1 MKTLITIVTVLAL
14 GACGKKDKPAPE
26 PGSASAAP
34 VATGSG
40 SGSETAAGSG
50 SAVAAGSGSA
60 AEPAVDL
67 PTEMDYEELAAEEI
81 TDKTVEARLKD
92 LEGQLSAQ

>member
-26 PGSASAAP
+26 PGSASATP
-34 VATGSG
+34 VTTGSG
-40 SGSETAAGSG
+40 SGSAAGSGSG

-60 AEPAVDL
+60 AEPVDL

-81 TDKTVEARLKD
+81 TDKTVEARLKA
-92 LEGQLSAQ
+92 LEGQLSPQ

>member
-34 VATGSG
+34 VATGSD
-40 SGSETAAGSG
+40 TAGSG
-50 SAVAAGSGSA
+50 SAVASGSGSGSA
-60 AEPAVDL
+60 AEPALDL

-81 TDKTVEARLKD
+81 TDKTVEARLKE